1 MDSCRYQ
8 GHKRKVKCK
17 QLSTGIEHG
26 CRIHRLHL
34 CRWVRPP
41 PMSVLDMTQKQSD
54 GEVPVM
60 LGLWGM
66 QSTPSLPLLPGS
78 LWLSVVAPDR
88 ALSMG
93 QIELRA

>member
-1 MDSCRYQ
+1 MAFNSVYCPVGY
-8 GHKRKVKCK
+8 
-17 QLSTGIEHG
+17 G

-34 CRWVRPP
+34 CRGVKKKKPNECP
-41 PMSVLDMTQKQSD
+41 GCDTKQSD

-78 LWLSVVAPDR
+78 LWPGMVAPDR

-93 QIELRA
+93 